1 MKRILIVEDEPDIQ
15 ELLRA
20 YLEDAGYQ
28 TAVAGDGVAALAL
41 FGGQPFDLVLLDLML
56 PKIDG
61 FGVCELIRQQSQVP
75 ILMLTALDG
84 EESQLRGFGMDIDD
98 YVTKP
103 FSIPVLLEKIRVI
116 LRRRGNTGE
125 DSRLR
130 YRDLT
135 LDLDTREALLDGQL
149 LDLTAREFELLHTF
163 LAAPGRVFT
172 REMLLAKLWG
182 YDFYGD
188 ERVVDSHIKNLRHKL
203 GRNYIETVR
212 GWGTVLRKRIAE
224 SLTARIFLITA
235 GILLSAGVITF
246 SFIAWASPST
256 YTAVVNDDLTAQ
268 VDALAG
274 KLADTSPEDCGALLD
289 EFVLASGANAM
300 LMGPDGQLVDTGA
313 RLTVQ
318 AVYEATV
325 VTTSEPQSTV
335 NYHSREIRE
344 GDAVAVTLSEQATI
358 TAEVTFAGRSES
370 YTLYV
375 TPRVEAEN
383 LAVRVLVQIAP
394 WLLLVLLVFSLL
406 GAFFY
411 SRYITRPIVRMSGI
425 AGRMAEL
432 DFHWVCGEKRRDEIG
447 KLGRSLDRLACR
459 LDAALTDLESA
470 NRALQGEVERERELD
485 RQRMAFFIAASHELK
500 TPVTILK
507 GQLSGMLEGVGVYRD
522 RDRYLLRSL
531 QVTGRMEAL
540 VREMLAISRM
550 ESGAAELKRAPVE
563 LAALLERQLALDAP
577 LLEQRGQRLVRALA
591 PGVTILGDASLLG
604 KAVGNLLSNAALHSP
619 EKAEIR
625 VWCGRLDGRPALR
638 VENTGAQISKEA
650 LPHLF
655 EAFYRAEGS
664 RNRASGGSGLG
675 LYLVRAILDRH
686 GAACTLENTKDG
698 VRAEVIFPAEPPA
711 LRG

>member
-1 MKRILIVEDEPDIQ
+1 
-15 ELLRA
+15 
-20 YLEDAGYQ
+20 
-28 TAVAGDGVAALAL
+28 
-41 FGGQPFDLVLLDLML
+41 ML
-56 PKIDG
+56 
-61 FGVCELIRQQSQVP
+61 Q
-75 ILMLTALDG
+75 
-84 EESQLRGFGMDIDD
+84 
-98 YVTKP
+98 
-103 FSIPVLLEKIRVI
+103 
-116 LRRRGNTGE
+116 
-125 DSRLR
+125 
-130 YRDLT
+130 
-135 LDLDTREALLDGQL
+135 
-149 LDLTAREFELLHTF
+149 
-163 LAAPGRVFT
+163 
-172 REMLLAKLWG
+172 
-182 YDFYGD
+182 
-188 ERVVDSHIKNLRHKL
+188 
-203 GRNYIETVR
+203 
-212 GWGTVLRKRIAE
+212 KRIAE

-268 VDALAG
+268 VDALVG

-300 LMGPDGQLVDTGA
+300 LLGPDGQLVDTGA

-325 VTTSEPQSTV
+325 VTASEPQSTV
-335 NYHSREIRE
+335 NYHSQEIRE

-485 RQRMAFFIAASHELK
+485 RQRMAFFNAASHELK

-531 QVTGRMEAL
+531 QVTGRMEVL

-591 PGVTILGDASLLG
+591 PGVTVLGDASLLG

>member
-1 MKRILIVEDEPDIQ
+1 M
-15 ELLRA
+15 
-20 YLEDAGYQ
+20 
-28 TAVAGDGVAALAL
+28 
-41 FGGQPFDLVLLDLML
+41 
-56 PKIDG
+56 
-61 FGVCELIRQQSQVP
+61 
-75 ILMLTALDG
+75 
-84 EESQLRGFGMDIDD
+84 
-98 YVTKP
+98 
-103 FSIPVLLEKIRVI
+103 
-116 LRRRGNTGE
+116 
-125 DSRLR
+125 
-130 YRDLT
+130 
-135 LDLDTREALLDGQL
+135 
-149 LDLTAREFELLHTF
+149 
-163 LAAPGRVFT
+163 
-172 REMLLAKLWG
+172 
-182 YDFYGD
+182 
-188 ERVVDSHIKNLRHKL
+188 
-203 GRNYIETVR
+203 
-212 GWGTVLRKRIAE
+212 LRKRIAE

-289 EFVLASGANAM
+289 EFVLASGASAM

-335 NYHSREIRE
+335 NYHSQEIRE

-411 SRYITRPIVRMSGI
+411 SRYITRPIVRMSDI

-432 DFHWVCGEKRRDEIG
+432 DFHWVCGERRRDEIG

-485 RQRMAFFIAASHELK
+485 RQRMAFFNAASHELK

-591 PGVTILGDASLLG
+591 PGVTVLGDASLLG

-650 LPHLF
+650 LPYLF

>member
-1 MKRILIVEDEPDIQ
+1 M
-15 ELLRA
+15 
-20 YLEDAGYQ
+20 
-28 TAVAGDGVAALAL
+28 
-41 FGGQPFDLVLLDLML
+41 
-56 PKIDG
+56 
-61 FGVCELIRQQSQVP
+61 
-75 ILMLTALDG
+75 
-84 EESQLRGFGMDIDD
+84 
-98 YVTKP
+98 
-103 FSIPVLLEKIRVI
+103 
-116 LRRRGNTGE
+116 
-125 DSRLR
+125 
-130 YRDLT
+130 
-135 LDLDTREALLDGQL
+135 
-149 LDLTAREFELLHTF
+149 
-163 LAAPGRVFT
+163 
-172 REMLLAKLWG
+172 
-182 YDFYGD
+182 
-188 ERVVDSHIKNLRHKL
+188 
-203 GRNYIETVR
+203 
-212 GWGTVLRKRIAE
+212 LRKRIAE

-289 EFVLASGANAM
+289 EFVLASGANVM

-335 NYHSREIRE
+335 NYHSQEIRK

-485 RQRMAFFIAASHELK
+485 RQRMAFFNAASHELK

-591 PGVTILGDASLLG
+591 PGVTVLGDASLLG

-698 VRAEVIFPAEPPA
+698 VQAEVIFPAEPPA

>member
-1 MKRILIVEDEPDIQ
+1 M
-15 ELLRA
+15 
-20 YLEDAGYQ
+20 
-28 TAVAGDGVAALAL
+28 
-41 FGGQPFDLVLLDLML
+41 
-56 PKIDG
+56 
-61 FGVCELIRQQSQVP
+61 
-75 ILMLTALDG
+75 
-84 EESQLRGFGMDIDD
+84 
-98 YVTKP
+98 
-103 FSIPVLLEKIRVI
+103 
-116 LRRRGNTGE
+116 
-125 DSRLR
+125 
-130 YRDLT
+130 
-135 LDLDTREALLDGQL
+135 
-149 LDLTAREFELLHTF
+149 
-163 LAAPGRVFT
+163 
-172 REMLLAKLWG
+172 
-182 YDFYGD
+182 
-188 ERVVDSHIKNLRHKL
+188 
-203 GRNYIETVR
+203 
-212 GWGTVLRKRIAE
+212 LRKRIAE

-335 NYHSREIRE
+335 NYHSQEIRK

-485 RQRMAFFIAASHELK
+485 RQRMAFFNAASHELK

-531 QVTGRMEAL
+531 QVTGRMEVL

-591 PGVTILGDASLLG
+591 PGVTVLGDASLLG

>member
-1 MKRILIVEDEPDIQ
+1 M
-15 ELLRA
+15 
-20 YLEDAGYQ
+20 
-28 TAVAGDGVAALAL
+28 
-41 FGGQPFDLVLLDLML
+41 
-56 PKIDG
+56 
-61 FGVCELIRQQSQVP
+61 
-75 ILMLTALDG
+75 
-84 EESQLRGFGMDIDD
+84 
-98 YVTKP
+98 
-103 FSIPVLLEKIRVI
+103 
-116 LRRRGNTGE
+116 
-125 DSRLR
+125 
-130 YRDLT
+130 
-135 LDLDTREALLDGQL
+135 
-149 LDLTAREFELLHTF
+149 
-163 LAAPGRVFT
+163 
-172 REMLLAKLWG
+172 
-182 YDFYGD
+182 
-188 ERVVDSHIKNLRHKL
+188 
-203 GRNYIETVR
+203 
-212 GWGTVLRKRIAE
+212 LRKRIAE

-289 EFVLASGANAM
+289 EFVLASGANVM

-335 NYHSREIRE
+335 NYHSQEIRK

-432 DFHWVCGEKRRDEIG
+432 DFHWVCGERRRDEIG

-485 RQRMAFFIAASHELK
+485 RQRMAFFNAASHELK

-591 PGVTILGDASLLG
+591 PGVAVLGDASLLG